1 MTDSTKVNNT
11 TESGSNQLLPRDVLI
26 KNATKQFIDE
36 KLPILQQQKLD
47 YQSVASLLF
56 AETMLTIEQHNLMR
70 SKNAQLRFPQ
80 SLTPQQIGDLMMQY
94 HSIKLIDFIGDAT
107 SRDNLKLAS
116 YQDSGSEKG
125 LYTISNERLRR
136 IARQF
141 NYELSDNAFDEVLSY
156 LQETAELVI
165 PTQDKNIIPVN
176 NGIFDYK
183 KQKLIPFSKDYI
195 LMTKARTNYNPK
207 ATNITIHNDDD
218 GTDWDVESW
227 MKDLSDDP
235 QIVDALWATVTASIR
250 PFNRWD
256 KMVLLYSEQGNNG
269 KGTFCSMIRNVLG
282 TKATA
287 SISLFQFSKQFG
299 LTSLIGI
306 NTVLTDE
313 NPVGSF
319 IGDTAALKSAVT
331 GDSMMIDIKHK
342 EPITYKFNGFI
353 IQCVNEL
360 PKTQDRSDSFYRRQ
374 LFIPMTKLFTG
385 RERKYIK
392 EDYLKRQEVL
402 EYILHRAL
410 HHQITELPVPQSS
423 AKFLDEYKSYNDP
436 VREFFYAVESDL
448 KWEKVP
454 FAFLYDLY
462 KSWSHK
468 NNSSGKVK
476 SSSTFTNEIKQI
488 LVNSDKW
495 DVLPN
500 AFKPTA
506 KMKETAE
513 PMILHYKL
521 DDWTNPNYRGNNP
534 DKKALPH
541 FISSSY
547 RGIQKR

>member
-1 MTDSTKVNNT
+1 MTDSKQVNNT
-11 TESGSNQLLPRDVLI
+11 TESGSKQLLPRDVLI

-36 KLPILQQQKLD
+36 KLPILRKQNLD

-56 AETMLTIEQHNLMR
+56 ETTMLTIENHNLMR

-165 PTQDKNIIPVN
+165 PTQDKNLIPVN

-207 ATNITIHNDDD
+207 ATNITIHNDED

-227 MKDLSDDP
+227 MKELSDDP
-235 QIVDALWATVTASIR
+235 QIVEALWATVTASIR

-410 HHQITELPVPQSS
+410 HHQITELPVPDSS

-436 VREFFYAVESDL
+436 IREFFYEVESDL
-448 KWEKVP
+448 KWDKVP
-454 FAFLYDLY
+454 FSFLYDLY

-506 KMKETAE
+506 KMKETPE

-521 DDWTNPNYRGNNP
+521 DEWTNPTYRGNNP

-541 FISSSY
+541 FIKSSY

>member
-1 MTDSTKVNNT
+1 MTDSKQVNNT
-11 TESGSNQLLPRDVLI
+11 TESGSKQLLPRDVLI

-36 KLPILQQQKLD
+36 KLPILRKQNLD

-56 AETMLTIEQHNLMR
+56 ETTMLTIESHNLMR

-125 LYTISNERLRR
+125 LYTISNERLRC

-165 PTQDKNIIPVN
+165 PTQDKNLIPVN

-227 MKDLSDDP
+227 MKELSDDP
-235 QIVDALWATVTASIR
+235 QIVEALWATVTASIR

-410 HHQITELPVPQSS
+410 HHQITELPVPDSS

-436 VREFFYAVESDL
+436 IREFFYEVESDL
-448 KWEKVP
+448 KWDKVP
-454 FAFLYDLY
+454 FSFLYDLY

-506 KMKETAE
+506 KMKETPE

-521 DDWTNPNYRGNNP
+521 DEWTNPHYRGNNP

-541 FISSSY
+541 FIKSSY